1 MSYSREL
8 LAEAEA
14 LAKRCNTE
22 GSCTH
27 ADVVSALRELE
38 ECWPTQ
44 RRPNVA
50 PGGQL
55 NPTVNGFLLGLSPD
69 RQGGCS
75 LSSTSQECPELTR
88 LVTNWVKS
96 TLPDAGFR
104 YSSIQVNCNYAAR
117 PHVDANN
124 LGPSYIISLGD
135 HVGGALRT
143 ADRGVLDCYESWRLF
158 DGSCTHSTELYSGD
172 ERFSFVLFTPN
183 AYNTLSPALVSAVFA
198 LGFSAGS
205 SQGMD
210 DAYFAKFR
218 YVILVDNGA
227 HSVFMEKNQLDDPP
241 RSGPGAV
248 SVETNGAGAGK
259 GWGWIAW
266 QAARDLEIRHFNC
279 CAAGIHVIALDAF
292 VDAQTEA
299 SSANAA
305 EPCEG
310 PVSLRQRCVERFD
323 LYAHTAAEAQRF
335 FAWVALLPLG
345 TVVAVCISST
355 AMAKRRPLPQC
366 VYDAFAKLG
375 APETLSLI
383 GYQNPFAFVGFKG
396 AYRGQGAFNIDVKKQ
411 SKELLRLEV
420 TFAVKPSLGLLADV
434 RSTKVNLLGPLL
446 ALDSAAA
453 PRTDARIPVPITVH
467 DGPRPKHKKHKR
479 TPAKI
484 QPPPITV
491 QPPPITVHQAPLAI
505 TVHDGPQPPPIKA
518 VQPCAADVAPGA
530 VAVRSGAARS
540 KRQREASPPDVA
552 RRHLARNG
560 YTADSAAVPGMP
572 TAPQT
577 YAQRLLLSTVPE
589 APPTVVPL
597 LPITV
602 HDGPQPKKQALAK
615 KKRDDEYDADRR
627 RRRG

>member
-1 MSYSREL
+1 
-8 LAEAEA
+8 
-14 LAKRCNTE
+14 
-22 GSCTH
+22 
-27 ADVVSALRELE
+27 
-38 ECWPTQ
+38 
-44 RRPNVA
+44 
-50 PGGQL
+50 
-55 NPTVNGFLLGLSPD
+55 
-69 RQGGCS
+69 
-75 LSSTSQECPELTR
+75 
-88 LVTNWVKS
+88 
-96 TLPDAGFR
+96 
-104 YSSIQVNCNYAAR
+104 
-117 PHVDANN
+117 
-124 LGPSYIISLGD
+124 
-135 HVGGALRT
+135 
-143 ADRGVLDCYESWRLF
+143 
-158 DGSCTHSTELYSGD
+158 
-172 ERFSFVLFTPN
+172 
-183 AYNTLSPALVSAVFA
+183 VSAVFA

-396 AYRGQGAFNIDVKKQ
+396 ASRGQGTFNI
-411 SKELLRLEV
+411 LREE
-420 TFAVKPSLGLLADV
+420 AVEGAASLGRHLCGQA
-434 RSTKVNLLGPLL
+434 
-446 ALDSAAA
+446 
-453 PRTDARIPVPITVH
+453 
-467 DGPRPKHKKHKR
+467 GPRAAER
-479 TPAKI
+479 RARDES
-484 QPPPITV
+484 Q
-491 QPPPITVHQAPLAI
+491 LAR
-505 TVHDGPQPPPIKA
+505 
-518 VQPCAADVAPGA
+518 AAFGFLRRGFLLSAFCF
-530 VAVRSGAARS
+530 RLFAAR
-540 KRQREASPPDVA
+540 RRRGRRRGPTRE
-552 RRHLARNG
+552 
-560 YTADSAAVPGMP
+560 Y
-572 TAPQT
+572 
-577 YAQRLLLSTVPE
+577 
-589 APPTVVPL
+589 
-597 LPITV
+597 
-602 HDGPQPKKQALAK
+602 
-615 KKRDDEYDADRR
+615 RR
-627 RRRG
+627 RRRCKDWCRSRCMTGRGRSIRSISGLRPRYSRRRSR